1 MKKKKLRKLV
11 REAMDRAARA
21 HDRSIVA
28 RKEGHA
34 AGFALGQQE
43 GQQEGQFRVAH
54 VQDCVRK
61 YALQVFGS
69 REAAEADEKMY
80 ALLRILGENE
90 S

>member
-11 REAMDRAARA
+11 REAMDQAAQA
-21 HDRSIVA
+21 HNRSIVA

-34 AGFALGQQE
+34 AGFAL